1 MPRRVLEHPR
11 GRTKED
17 PLASADP
24 TARLV
29 TIQCELGNCRRCRGQ
44 VISLLAPAGT
54 PCACHC
60 HTQPDTEPFGEVA

>member
-1 MPRRVLEHPR
+1 VLEHPR

-44 VISLLAPAGT
+44 VISLLAATGQ
-54 PCACHC
+54 PCGCAC
-60 HTQPDTEPFGEVA
+60 HTQPDPDPLPEVA

>member
-1 MPRRVLEHPR
+1 VPRRVLEHPR

-44 VISLLAPAGT
+44 GISLLAPAGQ
-54 PCACHC
+54 PCQHDC
-60 HTQPDTEPFGEVA
+60 HTPEPDPLPEVA